1 MMEIKVGIVT
11 LFSFSF
17 KRTAHT
23 TFVNTLL
30 FYAKPVLFTS
40 NILMF
45 NLKTFPK
52 CVQIL
57 SNNYVTYYMNSYCN
71 ILIYSVY
78 YILKL

>member
-23 TFVNTLL
+23 TFVDTLQ

-40 NILMF
+40 NILMS

-52 CVQIL
+52 CVEIF
-57 SNNYVTYYMNSYCN
+57 SNVTYYMNSYCN